1 MPYGAWMYIRGCYGG
16 WLLDRRDDR
25 VTPSYGSTEGGE
37 ALAVSTM
44 TAEVA
49 YATRPLGDQSAV
61 AGLPHWYAIWTNSH
75 CEQLVCDQLQAKGF
89 DPFLPRLS
97 VWSRRGGVR
106 RVISVPMF
114 PGYLFL
120 SHPSMDKAS
129 YVELSK
135 TRGLTKVLGD
145 GWDRAAVVPDRDI
158 EGIQKVVKAQ
168 VPVSPHPYLRSGQR
182 VRILAGPLADV
193 EGILVRMK
201 PTKGVVALSVDLV
214 QQSIAVEVDCTLVTP
229 V

>member
-1 MPYGAWMYIRGCYGG
+1 M
-16 WLLDRRDDR
+16 
-25 VTPSYGSTEGGE
+25 
-37 ALAVSTM
+37 AVST
-44 TAEVA
+44 TAPVIGHETRALERQSVA
-49 YATRPLGDQSAV
+49 
-61 AGLPHWYAIWTNSH
+61 AGLRHWYAIWTNSH

-89 DPFLPRLS
+89 DAFLPRLN

-120 SHPSMDKAS
+120 SHGSMDKGS
-129 YVELSK
+129 YVELCK
-135 TRGLTKVLGD
+135 TRGLVRVLGD

-158 EGIQKVVKAQ
+158 AGIQKVVKAQ
-168 VPVSPHPYLRSGQR
+168 VPATPHPYLKHGQR
-182 VRILAGPLADV
+182 VRILGGPLTDV

-201 PTKGVVALSVDLV
+201 PNKGVVALSVDLV

>member
-1 MPYGAWMYIRGCYGG
+1 MAV
-16 WLLDRRDDR
+16 
-25 VTPSYGSTEGGE
+25 VTI
-37 ALAVSTM
+37 A
-44 TAEVA
+44 AEVG
-49 YATRPLGDQSAV
+49 YAARALDDQSAA

-75 CEQLVCDQLQAKGF
+75 SEQLVCDQLQAKGF

-158 EGIQKVVKAQ
+158 EGIQKVLKAQ
-168 VPVSPHPYLRSGQR
+168 VPVASHPYLRSGQR

-201 PTKGVVALSVDLV
+201 PNKGVVALSVDLV

>member
-1 MPYGAWMYIRGCYGG
+1 MAPVIGHETR
-16 WLLDRRDDR
+16 
-25 VTPSYGSTEGGE
+25 
-37 ALAVSTM
+37 AL
-44 TAEVA
+44 EH
-49 YATRPLGDQSAV
+49 QSAA
-61 AGLPHWYAIWTNSH
+61 AGLRHWYAIWTNSH
-75 CEQLVCDQLQAKGF
+75 CEQRVCDQLQAKGF
-89 DPFLPRLS
+89 DPFLPRLN

-120 SHPSMDKAS
+120 SHGLMDKGS
-129 YVELSK
+129 YVELCK
-135 TRGLTKVLGD
+135 TRGLARVLGD

-158 EGIQKVVKAQ
+158 AGIQKVVKAQ
-168 VPVSPHPYLRSGQR
+168 VPATPHPYLKHGQR
-182 VRILAGPLADV
+182 VRILGGPLTDV

-201 PTKGVVALSVDLV
+201 PNKGVVALSVDLV